1 MKKSQLIEIADDKHA
16 FTNKI
21 PKKELFKSAVSI
33 TLDKQKLFV
42 ITIYYT
48 TKKATIQGQGTSEW
62 LQSEFKVIND
72 TINKIKEIK
81 QKGNLPCDV
90 DNIFSE
96 LKFKKNELIDIE
108 SPEDLEP
115 IAERVHADKVID
127 DIEKIHVP
135 SENETQNE
143 TFKPNTSVLNNQE
156 GYDQDKMKILES
168 ELEKIRSEQTRHKE
182 EITQMKTTIHD
193 LEIELVKQD
202 TELQAVQNLFTNL
215 QTNLNKIENMNEQ
228 IDKEKS
234 LKIKKNEDRLKEMAN
249 KRNQEIQQ
257 VVKNEIE
264 QNIKELQHTIEKEAE
279 EHVEDQTYHAETKT
293 KNTKVHVESAVDN
306 NSTPTERISEKKNSS
321 SIIKDIDGK
330 RLYKNRKVKVI
341 TLHDKT
347 VFGAIQYIKSFR
359 DKAKH
364 IMFQIGSNDIEQKNP
379 DEVIEEIEELVRV
392 TQRYNPDATITFG
405 EILPRVLSD
414 RYYAKFFN
422 EHRLIF
428 NVQLYELCK
437 DLDLHF
443 VRYDFIQPD
452 YFVDGIHIKGHGIPI
467 MVMSIKRVLNTLLNV
482 KLWEN
487 NEYNTKTNPV
497 RNNGIPNY
505 QMPNSIIN
513 RKQRDHQAFEQKS
526 HFNNPIHVGSES
538 AMNCRNKIVN
548 MMELMLQ
555 EMRTGLQQNK
565 KDLYAQMSNC
575 YKNLSI
581 SSWNVHGLRDKLKD
595 ELFIENLKGDIN
607 ILLETWKGESKEF
620 KLEGHCIISKSRKK
634 KEKKRRYSGGIIV
647 TIKKPYFKG
656 ITYLKEATT
665 SANRLWLKLNKNF
678 LGFVHDIYLCALY
691 IPPFS
696 SSHYDND
703 LDFLENEISTFSMN
717 GQIVLIGDLNA
728 RTGQR
733 ADFIVNDSD
742 HINNFDGFDLLPE
755 NYITDS
761 EININNQDTSVNTVG
776 TKLLD
781 LCLSS
786 RLRLLNGRFL
796 GDSLGYYT
804 YMSSSGFSTV
814 DYAVCSINIDKEISL
829 EEKGWHW
836 IKSCKWSENS
846 KLKLI
851 DALLT
856 ENVNNEIIEFEMVNY
871 EENQVGVDEATE
883 KLTKILDNISS
894 LSCKATPKTKRRKK
908 KRKFKQVW
916 SDNVVYET
924 KRQINKIGNKIRN
937 NPNNNSLKQ
946 KFFEI
951 KKLKENG

>member
-1 MKKSQLIEIADDKHA
+1 
-16 FTNKI
+16 
-21 PKKELFKSAVSI
+21 
-33 TLDKQKLFV
+33 
-42 ITIYYT
+42 
-48 TKKATIQGQGTSEW
+48 
-62 LQSEFKVIND
+62 
-72 TINKIKEIK
+72 
-81 QKGNLPCDV
+81 
-90 DNIFSE
+90 
-96 LKFKKNELIDIE
+96 
-108 SPEDLEP
+108 
-115 IAERVHADKVID
+115 
-127 DIEKIHVP
+127 
-135 SENETQNE
+135 
-143 TFKPNTSVLNNQE
+143 
-156 GYDQDKMKILES
+156 
-168 ELEKIRSEQTRHKE
+168 
-182 EITQMKTTIHD
+182 
-193 LEIELVKQD
+193 
-202 TELQAVQNLFTNL
+202 
-215 QTNLNKIENMNEQ
+215 
-228 IDKEKS
+228 
-234 LKIKKNEDRLKEMAN
+234 
-249 KRNQEIQQ
+249 
-257 VVKNEIE
+257 
-264 QNIKELQHTIEKEAE
+264 
-279 EHVEDQTYHAETKT
+279 
-293 KNTKVHVESAVDN
+293 
-306 NSTPTERISEKKNSS
+306 
-321 SIIKDIDGK
+321 
-330 RLYKNRKVKVI
+330 
-341 TLHDKT
+341 
-347 VFGAIQYIKSFR
+347 
-359 DKAKH
+359 
-364 IMFQIGSNDIEQKNP
+364 
-379 DEVIEEIEELVRV
+379 
-392 TQRYNPDATITFG
+392 
-405 EILPRVLSD
+405 
-414 RYYAKFFN
+414 
-422 EHRLIF
+422 
-428 NVQLYELCK
+428 
-437 DLDLHF
+437 
-443 VRYDFIQPD
+443 
-452 YFVDGIHIKGHGIPI
+452 
-467 MVMSIKRVLNTLLNV
+467 
-482 KLWEN
+482 
-487 NEYNTKTNPV
+487 
-497 RNNGIPNY
+497 
-505 QMPNSIIN
+505 
-513 RKQRDHQAFEQKS
+513 
-526 HFNNPIHVGSES
+526 
-538 AMNCRNKIVN
+538 
-548 MMELMLQ
+548 
-555 EMRTGLQQNK
+555 
-565 KDLYAQMSNC
+565 MSNC

-581 SSWNVHGLRDKLKD
+581 SSWNVHGLGDKLKD

-634 KEKKRRYSGGIIV
+634 KKARRYSGGIIV

-665 SANRLWLKLNKNF
+665 SPNRLWLKLNKNF
-678 LGFVHDIYLCALY
+678 FGFVHDIYLCALY

-761 EININNQDTSVNTVG
+761 EINRNNQDTSVNTVG

-814 DYAVCSINIDKEISL
+814 DYAVVSERLLSSVKYFKTNDFTYLSDHVQITLYMKCSINIDKEISL

-856 ENVNNEIIEFEMVNY
+856 ENVKNEIIEFEMVNY

-916 SDNVVYET
+916 SDNVIYET

-946 KFFEI
+946 KFFELKKNLKKMVKQKKYEYKQKLYNCLTTNMGHVREERFRCISTGYYRKSHAALVVYDVTSTESLNNCFRWMNDISMYSGQDIPKILLETNAKDGRNVDDALYTLAQELSRTYTEPKDNSFDSI
-951 KKLKENG
+951 KLDSLTDNTASWWGCCGY